1 MASNTDLV
9 KEGSA
14 GFSKWEAWPM
24 AKTKGYK
31 QSGVARSY
39 CSDCGSPGRGK
50 SCKVRRRMGS
60 TGLAET
66 EALATTKA
74 TVRSDEE
81 VGSCVVRAL

>member
-1 MASNTDLV
+1 MRRLHRDRDGQRCILRDEDWKDQPAVFL
-9 KEGSA
+9 
-14 GFSKWEAWPM
+14 M
-24 AKTKGYK
+24 
-31 QSGVARSY
+31 
-39 CSDCGSPGRGK
+39 
-50 SCKVRRRMGS
+50 KVRRRMGS